1 MVFLVGSVPSP
12 HRFINMFAGALLKK
26 SQAYLGLVR
35 LAIENLEVFVHA

>member
-12 HRFINMFAGALLKK
+12 HRFVNMFTGALLKK

-35 LAIENLEVFVHA
+35 FAI